1 MKPINNQ
8 TWIRVT
14 HQLIDQVDKPAWNQI
29 DFPVKDQ
36 IWVHITRQVWIHIDV
51 QVKNRT
57 LIRFQDK
64 SG

>member
-8 TWIRVT
+8 TWIRDI

-36 IWVHITRQVWIHIDV
+36 IWVHITRQVWNHIDV
-51 QVKNRT
+51 
-57 LIRFQDK
+57 
-64 SG
+64 

>member
-8 TWIRVT
+8 TWIHVI

-36 IWVHITRQVWIHIDV
+36 TWV
-51 QVKNRT
+51 
-57 LIRFQDK
+57 
-64 SG
+64 S